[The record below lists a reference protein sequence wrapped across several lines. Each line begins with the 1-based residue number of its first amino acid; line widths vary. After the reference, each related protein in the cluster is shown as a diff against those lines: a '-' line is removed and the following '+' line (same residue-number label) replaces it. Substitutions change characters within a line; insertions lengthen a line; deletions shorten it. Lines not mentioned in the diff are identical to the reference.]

1 MTLRTVHFERA
12 RSVVRRW
19 REDGFN
25 TVVVVRQKV
34 RASRCYPCRRQDVPE
49 SAVPS
54 WDYYRIPSALLL
66 GETAPTERTASR
78 AELWVAATIAYGYEY
93 PQTAPAAQ

>member
-1 MTLRTVHFERA
+1 MRLRTEHFERA
-12 RSVVRRW
+12 RGVVRGW

-49 SAVPS
+49 GAVPG
-54 WDYYRIPSALLL
+54 WDFYGIPTAEVLA
-66 GETAPTERTASR
+66 ETAPTERTASR
-78 AELWVAATIAYGYEY
+78 AELWVAATIAFGYEY
-93 PQTAPAAQ
+93 TAAATAAR